1 MARGKHCRNI
11 DERES
16 MDIRIIMT
24 IIVLLVN
31 THALY
36 SATQE
41 ERLLALEGVALYAP
55 SDDLSENPEDEEE
68 VPTPND
74 VKRRFNLSDSQLL
87 QDIIAM
93 TQRYSKAETNE
104 DKRICRSSA
113 VLWMCGYGTTNNLP
127 YLRSIMYDNTDY
139 AQEDALFAVIH
150 LKKKSN
156 DFFPMLHSVVTN
168 KMVFSKGLRD
178 SVYYHLH
185 AWSNRKYSKLYVNDP
200 AFQAGIAAFFLERA
214 GLEDGCTLYVDRV
227 ACELNPSY
235 RHSQARRD
243 NLAKLRPQGLTGE
256 PAAIYDGRQRDAE
269 GK

>member
-1 MARGKHCRNI
+1 MN
-11 DERES
+11 
-16 MDIRIIMT
+16 IRIIMSL
-24 IIVLLVN
+24 IVLLVSSLE
-31 THALY
+31 LY

-41 ERLLALEGVALYAP
+41 ERLTALEGVALYIP
-55 SDDLSENPEDEEE
+55 SDDLPDDLSEMKEPPSPSDI
-68 VPTPND
+68 
-74 VKRRFNLSDSQLL
+74 KSRFNLTDAQLL

-93 TQRYSKAETNE
+93 TQRYSKSETNE

-113 VLWMCGYGTTNNLP
+113 VLWIGGYGTTNNLP
-127 YLRSIMYDNTDY
+127 YLRSIMHDNTDY
-139 AQEDALFAVIH
+139 AQENALFAVINMT
-150 LKKKSN
+150 KKSEN
-156 DFFPMLHSVVTN
+156 FFPMLHSVMTN
-168 KMVFSKGLRD
+168 KTVFSEGLREL
-178 SVYYHLH
+178 VYCHLH
-185 AWSNRKYSKLYVNDP
+185 AWCDKEGSSAYINDSILH
-200 AFQAGIAAFFLERA
+200 ARVAAFFLKRA

>member
-1 MARGKHCRNI
+1 MN
-11 DERES
+11 
-16 MDIRIIMT
+16 IRIIMT

-31 THALY
+31 TLVLY

-41 ERLLALEGVALYAP
+41 ERLIALEGVALYVP
-55 SDDLSENPEDEEE
+55 SDDLPDNPEDEEE
-68 VPTPND
+68 VPTPAD

-150 LKKKSN
+150 LKKK
-156 DFFPMLHSVVTN
+156 
-168 KMVFSKGLRD
+168 
-178 SVYYHLH
+178 
-185 AWSNRKYSKLYVNDP
+185 
-200 AFQAGIAAFFLERA
+200 I
-214 GLEDGCTLYVDRV
+214 
-227 ACELNPSY
+227 
-235 RHSQARRD
+235 
-243 NLAKLRPQGLTGE
+243 
-256 PAAIYDGRQRDAE
+256 
-269 GK
+269 